1 MTVDQNLVPIV
12 IEKTGR
18 GERAYD
24 IYSRLLKDRII
35 FISGPIEDSSANLVI
50 AQMLFLSNEDT
61 KTDIHLYINSPG
73 GSITAGLAI
82 YDTMQFL
89 RCDVATYCVGQA
101 ASMAAVLLA
110 GGKAGKRF
118 LLANN
123 RILIHQPL
131 ISGELIA
138 PATDLDIDEVPYLLP
153 EGLEELVK
161 GRERRRVACFE
172 PYFLPRPRIDAVVES
187 DLEDLWQVEIPGQD
201 VGLFAEGPG
210 FDAAAGAAVPGVDD
224 GLALPDELLDD
235 GVGVEDRGLA
245 EAGLDDLERA

>member
-138 PATDLDIDEVPYLLP
+138 PATDLDIEAKEILRLRARLYTILARHTGQTAEKIEKDCDRNLWLDADEAIGY
-153 EGLEELVK
+153 
-161 GRERRRVACFE
+161 
-172 PYFLPRPRIDAVVES
+172 
-187 DLEDLWQVEIPGQD
+187 
-201 VGLFAEGPG
+201 
-210 FDAAAGAAVPGVDD
+210 
-224 GLALPDELLDD
+224 GLA
-235 GVGVEDRGLA
+235 DRILQKA
-245 EAGLDDLERA
+245 PEIVKATDKES